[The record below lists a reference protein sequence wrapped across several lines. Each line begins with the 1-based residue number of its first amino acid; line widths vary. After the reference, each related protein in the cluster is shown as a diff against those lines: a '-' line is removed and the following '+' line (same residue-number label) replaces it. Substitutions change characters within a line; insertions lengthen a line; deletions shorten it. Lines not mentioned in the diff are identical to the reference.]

1 MNPSKNDGSNGSNNG
16 DRGFE
21 SALGRLLGIG
31 VLAST
36 ACLALGLALSLSRPA
51 GGAQPPLLTAGLI
64 VLMATPIARVA
75 VSAFTYT
82 RRHDWL
88 FASLTGIVL
97 LELLASVAAALGAR

>member
-51 GGAQPPLLTAGLI
+51 GGAQPALLTAGLI